1 MKQRILAVLLA
12 LVAALALVPAV
23 SGSASAA
30 APVQV
35 TVDGRAVAFS
45 SDLGYPYV
53 DNSSRTM
60 VPFRAVANFMPGV
73 RVEWSNDLREAIF
86 LMDEAPVES
95 LNGKPGYVS
104 VSFNFPIGANY
115 FWEFAQVGAADGSW
129 TDSFIR
135 YWPMDTAAV
144 VKGGRTYAP
153 IRYLAEAFN
162 YTVGWSNSTKTV
174 TITNP
179 HQQYWG
185 AYFLQAE
192 QARGTTRV
200 TSDSVAKR
208 YAQEVIRMTRN
219 DNKVSYQGKAA
230 KNGQSVWMFRYDY
243 TYRGSSYY
251 DEFYVTPGG
260 NIYYRTGGS
269 GSYTKWW

>member
-1 MKQRILAVLLA
+1 MKKTIRVLA
-12 LVAALALVPAV
+12 LVLCCALAAATVAYAAGTYTTKNLTAYYWGIKLNINGSAVVPKDANGKVVDPFIVDGTTYLPVRAV
-23 SGSASAA
+23 SQALGK
-30 APVQV
+30 
-35 TVDGRAVAFS
+35 AVS
-45 SDLGYPYV
+45 
-53 DNSSRTM
+53 
-60 VPFRAVANFMPGV
+60 
-73 RVEWSNDLREAIF
+73 WND
-86 LMDEAPVES
+86 D
-95 LNGKPGYVS
+95 
-104 VSFNFPIGANY
+104 
-115 FWEFAQVGAADGSW
+115 
-129 TDSFIR
+129 
-135 YWPMDTAAV
+135 
-144 VKGGRTYAP
+144 
-153 IRYLAEAFN
+153 
-162 YTVGWSNSTKTV
+162 TKTV

-219 DNKVSYQGKAA
+219 DNKVSYQGKAT

-260 NIYYRTGGS
+260 NIYYRSGGS